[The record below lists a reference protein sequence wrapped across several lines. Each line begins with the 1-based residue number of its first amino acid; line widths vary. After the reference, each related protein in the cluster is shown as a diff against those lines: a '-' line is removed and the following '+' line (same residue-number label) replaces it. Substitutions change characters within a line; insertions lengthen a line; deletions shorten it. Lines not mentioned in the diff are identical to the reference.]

1 MPAISIRYYQ
11 RLDKS
16 AFITYNQIGDEMN
29 KNEELAKR
37 LKYWRKNK
45 NHTQDSLADLT
56 DMTRK
61 AISAYE
67 NAKSFISYGAAKKL
81 ADALGIS
88 PLYLLCE
95 TDDPYETNS
104 EYAKKSTE
112 SFSVSETNETD
123 KLPVFLWE
131 ALKAK
136 NFSLEPPVDFYL
148 KPSNCEG
155 DFWVINASTSMD
167 PTISKDDYLLISK
180 GASVLKDGDVVLFK
194 VNKKTDIMYYTETH
208 EFYCLYPSNCN
219 SKPVVIDKNKAVDF
233 LIIGKIAAFLRKTS

>member
-1 MPAISIRYYQ
+1 
-11 RLDKS
+11 
-16 AFITYNQIGDEMN
+16 MN
-29 KNEELAKR
+29 KNEELARR

-67 NAKSFISYGAAKKL
+67 NAKSFISYGAAKKI

-104 EYAKKSTE
+104 EYAKKTTKT
-112 SFSVSETNETD
+112 FSVSESKGTD

-131 ALKAK
+131 ALKAT
-136 NFSLEPPVDFYL
+136 NSSLEPPVDFYL

-167 PTISKDDYLLISK
+167 PTILKDDYLLVSK
-180 GASVLKDGDVVLFK
+180 APSVLKDGDVVLFK
-194 VNKKTDIMYYTETH
+194 VNKKTDIMYYTETQ
-208 EFYCLYPSNCN
+208 EYYLLYPSKCN
-219 SKPVVIDKNKAVDF
+219 RKPVVVFKNKAVDF
-233 LIIGKIAAFLRKTS
+233 SIIGKITAFLRKTS

>member
-1 MPAISIRYYQ
+1 
-11 RLDKS
+11 
-16 AFITYNQIGDEMN
+16 MN
-29 KNEELAKR
+29 KNEELARR

-67 NAKSFISYGAAKKL
+67 NAKSFISYGAAKKI

-104 EYAKKSTE
+104 EYAKKTTKT
-112 SFSVSETNETD
+112 FSVSESKDTD

-131 ALKAK
+131 ALKAT
-136 NFSLEPPVDFYL
+136 NSSLEPPVDFYL

-167 PTISKDDYLLISK
+167 PTILKDDYLLVSK
-180 GASVLKDGDVVLFK
+180 APSVLKDGDVVLFK
-194 VNKKTDIMYYTETH
+194 VNKKTDIMYYTETQ
-208 EFYCLYPSNCN
+208 EYYLLYPSKCN
-219 SKPVVIDKNKAVDF
+219 RKPVVVFKNKAVDF
-233 LIIGKIAAFLRKTS
+233 SIIGKITAFLRKTS

>member
-1 MPAISIRYYQ
+1 
-11 RLDKS
+11 
-16 AFITYNQIGDEMN
+16 MN
-29 KNEELAKR
+29 KNEELARR

-67 NAKSFISYGAAKKL
+67 NAKSFISYGAAKKI

-104 EYAKKSTE
+104 EYAKKTTKT
-112 SFSVSETNETD
+112 FSVSESKDTD

-131 ALKAK
+131 ALKAT
-136 NFSLEPPVDFYL
+136 NSSLEPPVDFYL

-167 PTISKDDYLLISK
+167 PTILKDDYLLVSK
-180 GASVLKDGDVVLFK
+180 APSVLKDGDVVLFK
-194 VNKKTDIMYYTETH
+194 VNKKTDIMYYTETQ
-208 EFYCLYPSNCN
+208 EYYLLYPSKCN
-219 SKPVVIDKNKAVDF
+219 RKPVVVFKNKAVDF
-233 LIIGKIAAFLRKTS
+233 SILGKITAFLRKTS

>member
-1 MPAISIRYYQ
+1 
-11 RLDKS
+11 
-16 AFITYNQIGDEMN
+16 MN

-104 EYAKKSTE
+104 EYTKKPTE
-112 SFSVSETNETD
+112 SFSVNETKETH
-123 KLPVFLWE
+123 KLPVFVWE

-136 NFSLEPPVDFYL
+136 KFSLEPPVDFYL
-148 KPSNCEG
+148 SPSNCEG
-155 DFWVINASTSMD
+155 DFWIINASTSMQ
-167 PTISKDDYLLISK
+167 PLIQKDDYLLVNKELSD
-180 GASVLKDGDVVLFK
+180 LKDGDVVLFK
-194 VNKKTDIMYYTETH
+194 VNKKIDIMYYTETKKH
-208 EFYCLYPSNCN
+208 FFLYPS
-219 SKPVVIDKNKAVDF
+219 SPKTVPVVVFKNKTGDF
-233 LIIGKIAAFLRKTS
+233 SIIGKITAFLRKTS

>member
-1 MPAISIRYYQ
+1 MSSIRYYQ

-45 NHTQDSLADLT
+45 NHTQDSLAVLT

-104 EYAKKSTE
+104 EYAKKPAK
-112 SFSVSETNETD
+112 SFSVSETKETD
-123 KLPVFLWE
+123 KLPVFVWE

-136 NFSLEPPVDFYL
+136 IFSLEPPVDFYL

-155 DFWVINASTSMD
+155 DFWVINASTSME
-167 PTISKDDYLLISK
+167 PSIWKDDYLLVSK
-180 GASVLKDGDVVLFK
+180 EPSDLKDGVVVLFK
-194 VNKKTDIMYYTETH
+194 VNKKIYLMHYTETKEH
-208 EFYCLYPSNCN
+208 YFLYPSNPN
-219 SKPVVIDKNKAVDF
+219 TMPIVVFKNKPGDF
-233 LIIGKIAAFLRKTS
+233 SILGKMTAFLRKTS

>member
-1 MPAISIRYYQ
+1 
-11 RLDKS
+11 
-16 AFITYNQIGDEMN
+16 MN
-29 KNEELAKR
+29 KNEELARR

-67 NAKSFISYGAAKKL
+67 NAKSFISYGAAKKI

-104 EYAKKSTE
+104 EYAKKTTKT
-112 SFSVSETNETD
+112 FSVSESKGTD

-131 ALKAK
+131 ALKAT

-155 DFWVINASTSMD
+155 DFWVINASTTMD
-167 PTISKDDYLLISK
+167 PTILKDDYLLVSK
-180 GASVLKDGDVVLFK
+180 APSVLKDGDVVLFK
-194 VNKKTDIMYYTETH
+194 VNKKTDIMYYTETQ
-208 EFYCLYPSNCN
+208 EYYLLYPSKCN
-219 SKPVVIDKNKAVDF
+219 RKPVVVFKNKAVDF
-233 LIIGKIAAFLRKTS
+233 SIIGKITAFLRKTS

>member
-1 MPAISIRYYQ
+1 
-11 RLDKS
+11 
-16 AFITYNQIGDEMN
+16 MN
-29 KNEELAKR
+29 KNEELARR

-67 NAKSFISYGAAKKL
+67 NAKSFISYGAAKKI

-104 EYAKKSTE
+104 EYAKKTTKT
-112 SFSVSETNETD
+112 FSVSESKDTD

-131 ALKAK
+131 ALKAT
-136 NFSLEPPVDFYL
+136 NSSLEPPVDFYL

-155 DFWVINASTSMD
+155 DFWVINASTTMD
-167 PTISKDDYLLISK
+167 PTILKDDYLLVSK
-180 GASVLKDGDVVLFK
+180 APSVLKDGDVVLFK
-194 VNKKTDIMYYTETH
+194 VNKKTDIMYYTETQ
-208 EFYCLYPSNCN
+208 EYYLVYPSKCN
-219 SKPVVIDKNKAVDF
+219 RKPVVVFKNKAVDF
-233 LIIGKIAAFLRKTS
+233 SIIGKITAFLRKTS

>member
-1 MPAISIRYYQ
+1 
-11 RLDKS
+11 
-16 AFITYNQIGDEMN
+16 MN
-29 KNEELAKR
+29 KNEELARR

-67 NAKSFISYGAAKKL
+67 NAKSFISYGAAKKI

-95 TDDPYETNS
+95 TDDPYEMNS
-104 EYAKKSTE
+104 EYGKKTTKT
-112 SFSVSETNETD
+112 FSVSESKDTD

-131 ALKAK
+131 ALKAT
-136 NFSLEPPVDFYL
+136 NSSLEPPVDFYL

-155 DFWVINASTSMD
+155 DFWVINASTTMD
-167 PTISKDDYLLISK
+167 PTILKDDYLLVSK
-180 GASVLKDGDVVLFK
+180 APSVLKDGDVVLFK
-194 VNKKTDIMYYTETH
+194 VNKKTDIMYYTETQ
-208 EFYCLYPSNCN
+208 EYYLLYPSKCN
-219 SKPVVIDKNKAVDF
+219 RKPVVVFKNKAVDF
-233 LIIGKIAAFLRKTS
+233 SIIGKITAFLRKTS

>member
-1 MPAISIRYYQ
+1 
-11 RLDKS
+11 
-16 AFITYNQIGDEMN
+16 MN
-29 KNEELAKR
+29 KNEELARR

-67 NAKSFISYGAAKKL
+67 NAKSFISYGAAKKI

-104 EYAKKSTE
+104 EYAKKTTKT
-112 SFSVSETNETD
+112 FSVSESKDTD

-131 ALKAK
+131 ALKAT
-136 NFSLEPPVDFYL
+136 NSSLEPPVDFYL

-155 DFWVINASTSMD
+155 DFWVINASTTMD
-167 PTISKDDYLLISK
+167 PTILKDDYLLVSK
-180 GASVLKDGDVVLFK
+180 APSVLKDGDVVLFK
-194 VNKKTDIMYYTETH
+194 VNKKTDIMYYTETQ
-208 EFYCLYPSNCN
+208 EYYLLYPSKCN
-219 SKPVVIDKNKAVDF
+219 RKPVVVFKNKAVDF
-233 LIIGKIAAFLRKTS
+233 SIIGKITAFLRKTS

>member
-1 MPAISIRYYQ
+1 
-11 RLDKS
+11 
-16 AFITYNQIGDEMN
+16 MN
-29 KNEELAKR
+29 KNEELARR

-67 NAKSFISYGAAKKL
+67 NAKSFISYGAAKKI

-104 EYAKKSTE
+104 EYAKKATKT
-112 SFSVSETNETD
+112 FSVSESKGTD

-131 ALKAK
+131 ALKAT
-136 NFSLEPPVDFYL
+136 NSSLEPPVDFYL

-155 DFWVINASTSMD
+155 DFWVINASTTMD
-167 PTISKDDYLLISK
+167 PTILKDDYLLVSK
-180 GASVLKDGDVVLFK
+180 APSVLKDGDVVLFK
-194 VNKKTDIMYYTETH
+194 VNKKTDIMYYTETQ
-208 EFYCLYPSNCN
+208 EYYLLYPSKCN
-219 SKPVVIDKNKAVDF
+219 RKPVVVFKNKAVDF
-233 LIIGKIAAFLRKTS
+233 SILGKITAFLRKTS

>member
-1 MPAISIRYYQ
+1 M
-11 RLDKS
+11 RLDKIS
-16 AFITYNQIGDEMN
+16 FITYNHRGDEMN

-104 EYAKKSTE
+104 EYAKKPTE

-123 KLPVFLWE
+123 KLPVFVWE

-136 NFSLEPPVDFYL
+136 NFSLEPPVDFFL
-148 KPSNCEG
+148 SPSNCGG
-155 DFWVINASTSMD
+155 DFWVINASSSME
-167 PTISKDDYLLISK
+167 PKILKDDYVLVSK
-180 GASVLKDGDVVLFK
+180 ETSVLKDGDVVLFK
-194 VNKKTDIMYYTETH
+194 VNKKVDMMYYTETKDH
-208 EFYCLYPSNCN
+208 LFLYPSN
-219 SKPVVIDKNKAVDF
+219 PTAMPIVVFKNKPSNFSV
-233 LIIGKIAAFLRKTS
+233 LGKITAFLRKT